1 MCNYLCFCHCRQ
13 YFRTALEIGS
23 TSISCAATIFGF
35 VLPIVPEP
43 GASCQP
49 AEGGDAASERA
60 AGEAEA
66 AGQCGQGGSETSD
79 ASSETA
85 S

>member
-1 MCNYLCFCHCRQ
+1 MRNYLYFGHCRQ

-23 TSISCAATIFGF
+23 TTISCAATIFGF
-35 VLPIVPEP
+35 VLPVGPEP

-49 AEGGDAASERA
+49 AEGEDAASERA
-60 AGEAEA
+60 VGEAEA
-66 AGQCGQGGSETSD
+66 AGQCGQGGSETSN